1 MKRTFLL
8 ILLLIG
14 SIAAPASACAGDC
27 TIASDLAKRAFET
40 FESDHRTGLAQ
51 FVAAWRECPDNPAYA
66 YNVANAYYESGQ
78 PGPAETYL
86 RKSVE
91 KSPDNPVWLNNLANL
106 VLENGGDPQEAL
118 RLAQKAADLSK
129 GKEIESPAFQ
139 ITLAKAHMK
148 CGNRRECLDVLGEA
162 KRKWRGD
169 ARFQASYDE
178 TLDLVLGKAT
188 LPPPPPPEKK
198 LKQENKTREVD
209 ETKTIAADVDA
220 SIPQGTDK
228 RPYDV
233 AVVIGNQN
241 YGRYEKG
248 FGDVKFAERDA
259 DTMREYLVKTLGYH
273 PDNIIFKKDAEFTD
287 FNSIFGSY
295 DYKGKF
301 VPGDLHRY
309 IRKTGRKRTREVFV
323 YYSGHGAPPMDDRP
337 PYLVPVNAKAKSVAT
352 TCYSLDLFND
362 IVEKL
367 PVETKT
373 VFLDACF
380 SGNAPSGP
388 FIATKGLYIKDLK
401 PQVAR
406 DTAFFCAAKND
417 QVAAWHEAKG
427 HGLFT
432 YFFLRGLQ
440 GAADYDTNR
449 EITLGEM
456 KAYLGD
462 EVSYWA
468 ERLSQFSQTPHIEGK
483 DDRVIARLK

>member
-1 MKRTFLL
+1 M
-8 ILLLIG
+8 
-14 SIAAPASACAGDC
+14 
-27 TIASDLAKRAFET
+27 
-40 FESDHRTGLAQ
+40 
-51 FVAAWRECPDNPAYA
+51 
-66 YNVANAYYESGQ
+66 
-78 PGPAETYL
+78 
-86 RKSVE
+86 
-91 KSPDNPVWLNNLANL
+91 
-106 VLENGGDPQEAL
+106 
-118 RLAQKAADLSK
+118 
-129 GKEIESPAFQ
+129 
-139 ITLAKAHMK
+139 
-148 CGNRRECLDVLGEA
+148 LDI
-162 KRKWRGD
+162 
-169 ARFQASYDE
+169 
-178 TLDLVLGKAT
+178 VLGKAT
-188 LPPPPPPEKK
+188 LPPVKDPQRRRKEEQKEDK
-198 LKQENKTREVD
+198 
-209 ETKTIAADVDA
+209 TKTIFADVDA
-220 SIPQGTDK
+220 SIPQGADK

-241 YGRYEKG
+241 YGRYGKG
-248 FGDVKFAERDA
+248 FGDVKFAEHDA
-259 DTMREYLVKTLGYH
+259 ETMRDYLVTTLGYN

-295 DYKGKF
+295 DYKGRF

-309 IRKTGRKRTREVFV
+309 IRKTGRKRTREVFI
-323 YYSGHGAPPMDDRP
+323 YYSGHGAPPIDDRL

-352 TCYSLDLFND
+352 TCYSMDLFNN

-367 PVETKT
+367 QVETKT
-373 VFLDACF
+373 VFLDSCF
-380 SGNAPSGP
+380 SGSAPSGP

-456 KAYLGD
+456 KTYLGD

-483 DDRVIARLK
+483 DGRVIARLK